1 MKKYNIRVT
10 DYNTIVSNNPKL
22 NEITTN
28 EFIKEFNKS
37 KNTSIKIIKDEGI
50 ILIRIY
56 DIEYNLKLD
65 KEEFKMFLNNDYS
78 NLSNSLKHFFK
89 FIKKYEM
96 IEDAKN
102 GDINTKEVRDAYL
115 EYLNRELK
123 FSFSDYFKDFK
134 YDLRFSF
141 NKAIDFCKS
150 LGSFYQEREIY
161 LVFFN
166 CLYNCTSF
174 FCFLN
179 I

>member
-28 EFIKEFNKS
+28 EFIKEFNNS

-78 NLSNSLKHFFK
+78 NLSNSLKHFFE

-102 GDINTKEVRDAYL
+102 GDINTKEVKDAYL
-115 EYLNRELK
+115 EYLNR
-123 FSFSDYFKDFK
+123 
-134 YDLRFSF
+134 
-141 NKAIDFCKS
+141 
-150 LGSFYQEREIY
+150 
-161 LVFFN
+161 
-166 CLYNCTSF
+166 
-174 FCFLN
+174 
-179 I
+179 